1 MLVLDTHVLVWWVS
15 GAARLSARARREL
28 KAATARAPAIVPAI
42 SIFEVAT
49 AARRGRLELSV
60 PVDEW
65 LADVQ
70 SLPEIRVQPLDAAI
84 AALAASFGDEAPG
97 DPADR
102 MIAATAVALRATLL
116 TADARLRALPGLRS
130 AW

>member
-1 MLVLDTHVLVWWVS
+1 MLVLDTHALVWWVS
-15 GAARLSARARREL
+15 GSSRLSARAKREL

-42 SIFEVAT
+42 SIFEIAT
-49 AARRGRLELSV
+49 AARRGRLELAV
-60 PVDEW
+60 PVDAW

-70 SLPEIRVQPLDAAI
+70 SLPEVRIQPLDAAT
-84 AALAASFGDEAPG
+84 AALAASFGDDAPG

-102 MIAATAVALRATLL
+102 MIAATAIALRGTLL
-116 TADARLRALPGLRS
+116 TADTRLRALPGLRS